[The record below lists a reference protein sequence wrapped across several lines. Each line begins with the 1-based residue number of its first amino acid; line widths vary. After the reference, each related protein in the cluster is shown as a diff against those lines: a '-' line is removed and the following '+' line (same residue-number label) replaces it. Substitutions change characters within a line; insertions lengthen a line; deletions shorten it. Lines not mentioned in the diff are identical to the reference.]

1 MTQYKLNTPIKSF
14 NTYVF
19 DCDGVLLDSN
29 RVKTEA
35 FYHAALP
42 YGEPAALAFTEYHKA
57 NGGISRQKKF
67 EYFFLNILNL
77 SELPE
82 DKYQKALNDYGKL
95 TAEGLVRCEVL
106 PGVLEFLTSL
116 PAQAKKFVVS
126 GGAQDEVRWVLEAKG
141 LATFFD
147 GIYGNPVD
155 KLTLVK
161 NLDLKDSDYPGIFFG
176 DARYDHEVAKAN
188 GLDFIFF
195 SAVSDFDG
203 WEEYVES
210 HSLQT
215 FESFTSLSVAAQIAE
230 QKALIEKEKIE
241 SESPPEVVEKKR
253 KAYFFGFPF
262 STERKSTFTGGHT
275 IGPGV
280 VSKLIEENN
289 SSAILFTSSASHYVN
304 WDSVNSVNQRVA
316 FWDTAADSVAGISES
331 EIQEYYSVLP
341 TVLEMIERNQ
351 LARKKV
357 FFDPNH
363 QISSS
368 VRKIAINKIAF
379 WVDCVK
385 TDNIA
390 FYINS
395 NVPHLADDYACYCV
409 CKANNIPTAFPYRM
423 PIVPGVSARLY
434 IPESLYNHDEV
445 YTREGE
451 LISYSRD
458 EDYGNELPSD
468 LELIYKEVVLGD
480 FTLGGLSKEVLL
492 RKGGQPPKQYTP
504 PEKSKSLMENI
515 KDNLINKKSLFDF
528 LYVKQAYTTKQRN
541 QKEYDELCISEI
553 PDSPFVYFALH
564 MQPEA
569 SSSPLGGFFA
579 DQLRAIRFISDNL
592 PKSWKLLVKEH
603 PHQKL
608 EERPVNFYNDIMKST
623 NVNLISMK
631 YSSDQLQEKSN
642 AIATLTGT
650 AAFEAWLKGKPAL
663 VLGNIIYQSAPGI
676 YKIRSTE
683 DIECAFN
690 KLASGVLHSKE
701 DIWHYLSF
709 LGLASFFAHLDAYID
724 PSIPVYEL
732 DLDENEKEI
741 GYRLSTAIKAQAKKL
756 EEVVL

>member
-42 YGEPAALAFTEYHKA
+42 YGEPAAQAFTEYHKA

-67 EYFFLNILNL
+67 EHFFLNILNL
-77 SELPE
+77 SVLPE

-141 LATFFD
+141 LAKFFD

-188 GLDFIFF
+188 GLDFIFL

-210 HSLQT
+210 HSLSA
-215 FESFTSLSVAAQIAE
+215 FEGFTSLSIAAQVAE
-230 QKALIEKEKIE
+230 QKALIEKEQIE

-262 STERKSTFTGGHT
+262 SPYRKSKFTNGLA
-275 IGPGV
+275 IGPGIV
-280 VSKLIEENN
+280 RKFTERGEFDITLFS
-289 SSAILFTSSASHYVN
+289 SSANYYKKYA
-304 WDSVNSVNQRVA
+304 SVNPVNQKVA
-316 FWDTAADSVAGISES
+316 FWDSSVNYSGGISGVEVKKFDHIKATL
-331 EIQEYYSVLP
+331 E
-341 TVLEMIERNQ
+341 EMIERNP
-351 LARKKV
+351 LARKRV
-357 FFDPNH
+357 SSLPNYQVPG
-363 QISSS
+363 QI
-368 VRKIAINKIAF
+368 RKMAINKLAF
-379 WVDCVK
+379 WSEMVDK
-385 TDNIA
+385 DKLD

-395 NVPHLADDYACYCV
+395 NVPHLADDFACYHV
-409 CKANNIPTAFPYRM
+409 CKVKGIPAAFTYRM

-434 IPESLYNHDEV
+434 IPYDIEDHGFVYNE
-445 YTREGE
+445 EGA
-451 LISYSRD
+451 LVTY
-458 EDYGNELPSD
+458 LPSSKYEKPLSED
-468 LELIYKEVVLGD
+468 LEIIFNEVVLGNH
-480 FTLGGLSKEVLL
+480 TLSTLSKDHVL
-492 RKGGQPPKQYTP
+492 RRGGNPPAQYTP
-504 PEKSKSLMENI
+504 PQKALPFWENVRA
-515 KDNLINKKSLFDF
+515 NFINKKDSSSFVTSLMARKIS
-528 LYVKQAYTTKQRN
+528 LRN
-541 QKEYDELCISEI
+541 KKSYRKNAITEI
-553 PDSPFVYFALH
+553 PDCPFVYYALH

-569 SSSPLGGFFA
+569 SSSPLGGFYA
-579 DQLRAIRFISDNL
+579 DQLRAIRFLSDVL
-592 PKSWKLLVKEH
+592 PSGWKIIVKEH

-608 EERPVNFYNDIMKST
+608 EERDLSLYNDILESA
-623 NVNLISMK
+623 NVELISMEF
-631 YSSDQLQEKSN
+631 SSDALQQKSI

-650 AAFEAWLKGKPAL
+650 AAFEAWLKGKPSL
-663 VLGNIIYQSAPGI
+663 VLGNIIFETAPGI
-676 YKIRSTE
+676 YKLKTKDDALS
-683 DIECAFN
+683 AFE
-690 KLASGVLHSKE
+690 KISSGVMHTND
-701 DIWHYLSF
+701 DIYHYFQYLNE
-709 LGLASFFAHLDAYID
+709 ATFFAHLDAYID
-724 PSIPVYEL
+724 PSIPPYQL
-732 DLDENEKEI
+732 DLDDNDSI
-741 GYRLSTAIKAQAKKL
+741 IVDRLMAVVSKQSKKMSM
-756 EEVVL
+756 VN

>member
-42 YGEPAALAFTEYHKA
+42 YGEPAAQAFIDYHKA

-188 GLDFIFF
+188 GLDFIFL

-210 HSLQT
+210 HSLSA
-215 FESFTSLSVAAQIAE
+215 FEGFTSLSIAAQVAE
-230 QKALIEKEKIE
+230 QKALIEKEQIE

-262 STERKSTFTGGHT
+262 SPARPSTFTGGKSV
-275 IGPGV
+275 GPLVLRELVNLMSCKV
-280 VSKLIEENN
+280 VLISPTAEFYKEDPCVMP
-289 SSAILFTSSASHYVN
+289 VN
-304 WDSVNSVNQRVA
+304 HKVA
-316 FWDTAADSVAGISES
+316 NWDTAAISAVGLSATDIES
-331 EIQEYYSVLP
+331 YASILFTLQEMV
-341 TVLEMIERNQ
+341 ERHRVEN
-351 LARKKV
+351 
-357 FFDPNH
+357 FIH
-363 QISSS
+363 SS
-368 VRKIAINKIAF
+368 VPKYQMSAAVKKLALNKLAF
-379 WVDCVK
+379 WKQRIIEDHVC
-385 TDNIA
+385 

-395 NVPHLADDYACYCV
+395 NVPHLADDFACYQLCRLYG
-409 CKANNIPTAFPYRM
+409 IPTAFPYRL
-423 PIVPGVSARLY
+423 PLVPGVSARLY
-434 IPESLYNHDEV
+434 IPKSLYNHDQV
-445 YTREGE
+445 YVREGQ
-451 LISYSRD
+451 LLSYERD
-458 EDYGNELPSD
+458 QDYGDVLPED
-468 LELIYKEVVLGD
+468 LQRIYDEVVMGSH
-480 FTLGGLSKEVLL
+480 TLGSLAKEAVITQ
-492 RKGGQPPKQYTP
+492 GGEPPKQFTP
-504 PEKSKSLMENI
+504 PARELPFMMNLRRNVFNRLNPNTFVNTWTARRVATQNRRSYKQLAQPSLPGQGPYI
-515 KDNLINKKSLFDF
+515 
-528 LYVKQAYTTKQRN
+528 YY
-541 QKEYDELCISEI
+541 
-553 PDSPFVYFALH
+553 ALH

-569 SSSPLGGFFA
+569 SSSPLGGGFA
-579 DQLRAIRFISDNL
+579 DQLRAIRFLAQHL
-592 PKSWKLLVKEH
+592 PRGWQLVVKEH

-608 EERPVNFYNDIMKST
+608 EERPVDFYDDILACP
-623 NVNLISMK
+623 NVELVSMEL
-631 YSSDQLQEKSN
+631 SSDELQAKAV

-650 AAFEAWLKGKPAL
+650 AALEAWLKGHPAL
-663 VLGNIIYQSAPGI
+663 VLGHILFQSAPGI
-676 YKIRSTE
+676 YKIRTE
-683 DIECAFN
+683 ADVLKAYRALENGESHTVTDIR
-690 KLASGVLHSKE
+690 
-701 DIWHYLSF
+701 HYLQF
-709 LGLASFFAHLDAYID
+709 LAQASFPGYLDAYID
-724 PSIPVYEL
+724 PCIPDYQL
-732 DLDENEKEI
+732 DTEENEREI
-741 GYRLSTAIKAQAKKL
+741 AYRLAKAIQAQQ
-756 EEVVL
+756 EMQV